1 MAKKLKTIKIIDTIY
16 PNIGIGTYGSEN
28 QIMHVKGAIVGQIV
42 EAIPGRIRDGYRDG
56 KIYSV
61 LEKSHKENYEGCV
74 HRELCGGCVYQ
85 SMSYEDEINY
95 KEEQI
100 RKLFKTIGIK
110 IQKSVKSPDFKS
122 YRNKMEYTFGDE
134 YKGSPMALGMHKKN
148 RFYEIVNTKK
158 CLIVHEDFNI
168 IRRET
173 RDYLESQGLNF
184 LHKMSREGNL
194 RHLVIRR
201 SEIGEILINL
211 VITSDTEINKEA
223 LINFFLSLELEGEIK
238 SVFITYND
246 SLADAV
252 IPENVEHIYGKEFII
267 EKLNGLEFK
276 ITPFSFFQTN
286 TKSAE
291 VLYNEGIGLLENI
304 DDKIIFDLY
313 SGTGTITQILGKKAK
328 KVIGIEIIE
337 EAVESAKRSAIVNK
351 IENVEFIA
359 GDVLEEVEKIDIKP
373 DIIVIDPPREGI
385 HPKAILKIINFKPEQ
400 FLYISCN
407 PKTMVRDLEI
417 FMGSGYHVQNAIM
430 IDQFPRTSHVECIAL
445 IQKKT
450 I

>member
-16 PNIGIGTYGSEN
+16 PNIGIGTYGDDN
-28 QIMHVKGAIVGQIV
+28 QLMHVKGAIVGQVV

-56 KIYSV
+56 KIYSL
-61 LEKSHKENYEGCV
+61 LEKSEIENYEGCI
-74 HRELCGGCVYQ
+74 HREFCGGCVYQ
-85 SMSYEDEINY
+85 SMSYDEEISY
-95 KEEQI
+95 KELQI
-100 RKLFKTIGIK
+100 RKLFKTINIEIDK
-110 IQKSVKSPDFKS
+110 VVKSPDYKS

-134 YKGSPMALGMHKKN
+134 YKGSPMALGIHKKN
-148 RFYEIVNTKK
+148 RFYEIVNTEE
-158 CLIVHEDFNI
+158 CLIVHEDFNT
-168 IRRET
+168 IRSEARN
-173 RDYLESQGLNF
+173 YLESQGLDF
-184 LHKMSREGNL
+184 LHKMTREGNL

-211 VITSDTEINKEA
+211 VATSDTKIDKEA
-223 LINFFLSLELEGEIK
+223 FINFLLSLDLEGEIK

-252 IPENVEHIYGKEFII
+252 IPEEVENIYGEEFIK
-267 EKLNGLEFK
+267 EELNGLDFK

-313 SGTGTITQILGKKAK
+313 SGTGTITQILGQKAK

-337 EAVESAKRSAIVNK
+337 EAVESARKSAIANK
-351 IENVEFIA
+351 IENVKFIA
-359 GDVLEEVEKIDIKP
+359 GDVLEEVEKIDAKP

-385 HPKAILKIINFKPEQ
+385 HPKAISKIIDFKPEQ

-407 PKTMVRDLEI
+407 PKTMVRDLEV
-417 FMGSGYHVQNAIM
+417 FMESGYKVNKTIVL
-430 IDQFPRTSHVECIAL
+430 DQFPRTSHIECVVL
-445 IQKKT
+445 IQKE
-450 I
+450 